1 MLPKIKVFYQKVMAV
16 VHRYPNVLVLALIA
30 AVSAVVGVE
39 LDHRAEA
46 QFKVVKFTLIVCWG
60 ISLMFASSM
69 YQQRQGRN
77 LLWDC
82 LPLLPMAL
90 LYYILPDDEKLFT
103 EVHRII
109 ILVCGILSH
118 LLVAFIPFLGKNNEI
133 RFWQY
138 NKNLFIN
145 LILTGIF
152 TGVLVGGLELA
163 IAATD
168 NLFELHYQSSIY
180 AEVFLFFAILGNCLI
195 FLLFNDGGLAQLEQD
210 DAYPLVLKFFTQFV
224 LIPLLIIYAL
234 ILYGYMLKIG
244 IRWELPRGWVSYM
257 ILAYAIFGIL
267 ALLLVHPLKSGHSKS
282 WVKVF
287 SNVFY
292 YALIPLLGL
301 LYIAIFTR
309 ILEYGYTEARYF
321 VLLTALWLT
330 SVVLYFV
337 VFRKANI
344 KFIPIS
350 LFVLGLAALVLPYFN
365 AFSVAKR
372 SQKQE
377 LMKLLEENQLLN
389 NGVIDFKKKIS
400 QDKAYEISDKVFFLS
415 ERDEKEW
422 FYPYIPKEKLEGFKQ
437 YHSILPLFETVVMD
451 DGTEQKMLT
460 EENEKFVLENKQSGF
475 PVEGYQYMLPLQ
487 YSNYYTFNIKKDT
500 FTVLRHPADDKVQIT
515 LNDNETMDI
524 NALVLEKYQSYF
536 TAQNND
542 KLMEN
547 LFVEG
552 KLGQY
557 EIKVIFSRIT
567 RYGNEKRIY
576 PEGMYVLIK

>member
-1 MLPKIKVFYQKVMAV
+1 MLSKIKVFYQKVMAV
-16 VHRYPNVLVLALIA
+16 VHHYPNVLVLALIA
-30 AVSAVVGVE
+30 SVSAVVGVE
-39 LDHRAEA
+39 LDHRVES
-46 QFKVVKFTLIVCWG
+46 QFKVVKFTLIACWG
-60 ISLMFASSM
+60 ISLMFASCM

-77 LLWDC
+77 LLWNW
-82 LPLLPMAL
+82 LALLPMAL

-103 EVHRII
+103 AVHRII

-118 LLVAFIPFLGKNNEI
+118 LLVAFVPFLGKNNEI

-145 LILTGIF
+145 FILTGIF

-180 AEVFLFFAILGNCLI
+180 AEVFLFFSILGSCLI

-257 ILAYAIFGIL
+257 ILAYAVFGIL

-301 LYIAIFTR
+301 LYVAIFTR

-330 SVVLYFV
+330 SVVVYFV
-337 VFRKANI
+337 VFRRANI

-377 LMKLLEENQLLN
+377 LIKLLEDNQLLN

-400 QDKAYEISDKVFFLS
+400 HDKAYEISDKVFFLS

-451 DGTEQKMLT
+451 DGTKQKDELMI
-460 EENEKFVLENKQSGF
+460 LESKQSGF
-475 PVEGYQYMLPLQ
+475 SVEGYQYVLPLQ
-487 YSNYYTFNIKKDT
+487 YGNDYTFNVKEDT
-500 FTVLRHPADDKVQIT
+500 FRVFRYPTDDTIYIVLNNK
-515 LNDNETMDI
+515 ETMDI
-524 NALVLEKYQSYF
+524 SALVLEKYQSHF
-536 TAQNND
+536 SES
-542 KLMEN
+542 KEEN
-547 LFVEG
+547 WVDSLFVEG

-557 EIKVIFSRIT
+557 EVKVIFSRIT
-567 RYGNEKRIY
+567 KYGNEKRIH
-576 PEGMYVLIK
+576 PDGMYVLIK

>member
-30 AVSAVVGVE
+30 AVSAVVGVA

-46 QFKVVKFTLIVCWG
+46 LFKVVKFTLIVCWG
-60 ISLMFASSM
+60 ISLMFASCM

-77 LLWDC
+77 VLWDW
-82 LPLLPMAL
+82 LALLPMVL
-90 LYYILPDDEKLFT
+90 LYYILPDDEQLFT

-118 LLVAFIPFLGKNNEI
+118 LLVAFVPFLGKNNEI

-145 LILTGIF
+145 FILTGIF

-168 NLFELHYQSSIY
+168 NLFELNLRD
-180 AEVFLFFAILGNCLI
+180 ETFLKVFFFVAILGSSFI
-195 FLLFNDGGLAQLEQD
+195 FLMFNDGGLTQLEQGD
-210 DAYPLVLKFFTQFV
+210 DYPLVLKFFTQFV

-257 ILAYAIFGIL
+257 ILAYAVFGIL
-267 ALLLVHPLKSGHSKS
+267 ALLLVHPLKNEHSKS

-287 SNVFY
+287 SKVFY

-301 LYIAIFTR
+301 LYVAIFTR

-330 SVVLYFV
+330 SIVVYFV

-350 LFVLGLAALVLPYFN
+350 LFILGLAALVFPYFN

-377 LMKLLEENQLLN
+377 LMKLLEDNQLLS

-400 QDKAYEISDKVFFLS
+400 QNKAYEISDKVFFLS

-422 FYPYIPKEKLEGFKQ
+422 LYPYIPKEKLKEFKQ

-451 DGTEQKMLT
+451 DGTKKEDEL
-460 EENEKFVLENKQSGF
+460 VILESKQSGF
-475 PVEGYQYMLPLQ
+475 PVEGYQYVLPLQ
-487 YSNYYTFNIKKDT
+487 YVNDFTFNVKEDT
-500 FTVLRHPADDKVQIT
+500 FRVFRHPTNDIIYVV
-515 LNDNETMDI
+515 LNDKETMDI
-524 NALVLEKYQSYF
+524 NALVLEKYQSHF
-536 TAQNND
+536 SES
-542 KLMEN
+542 KEEN
-547 LFVEG
+547 WVDSLFVEG
-552 KLGQY
+552 KLGRY
-557 EIKVIFSRIT
+557 EVKVIISKIT
-567 RYGNEKRIY
+567 KYSNEKRIY
-576 PEGMYVLIK
+576 PDGIYVLIK

>member
-1 MLPKIKVFYQKVMAV
+1 MLPKIKMFYQKVIAV
-16 VHRYPNVLVLALIA
+16 VYRYPNVLVLSLIA

-46 QFKVVKFTLIVCWG
+46 QFKVVKFTLIACWG
-60 ISLMFASSM
+60 ISLMFASCM

-77 LLWDC
+77 LLWDW
-82 LPLLPMAL
+82 LALLPMAL

-118 LLVAFIPFLGKNNEI
+118 LLVAFVPFLGKNNEI

-145 LILTGIF
+145 FILTGIF

-195 FLLFNDGGLAQLEQD
+195 FLLFNDGGLSQLEQD

-257 ILAYAIFGIL
+257 ILAYAVFGIL
-267 ALLLVHPLKSGHSKS
+267 ALLLVHPLKRGHSKS

-301 LYIAIFTR
+301 LYVAIFTR

-330 SVVLYFV
+330 SVVVYFV
-337 VFRKANI
+337 VFRRANI

-377 LMKLLEENQLLN
+377 LIKLLEDNQLLN

-451 DGTEQKMLT
+451 DETKQED
-460 EENEKFVLENKQSGF
+460 ELEILESEQSGF
-475 PVEGYQYMLPLQ
+475 SVEGYQYVLPLQ
-487 YSNYYTFNIKKDT
+487 YGNDFTFNVKKDT
-500 FTVLRHPADDKVQIT
+500 FRVFRYPTDDTIYIVLNNK
-515 LNDNETMDI
+515 ETMDI

-536 TAQNND
+536 SEF
-542 KLMEN
+542 KEEN
-547 LFVEG
+547 WVDSLFVEG

-557 EIKVIFSRIT
+557 EVKVILERIT
-567 RYGNEKRIY
+567 KYSNEKRIH
-576 PEGMYVLIK
+576 PDGIYVLIK

>member
-1 MLPKIKVFYQKVMAV
+1 MLSKIKVFYQKVMAV
-16 VHRYPNVLVLALIA
+16 VHHYPNVLVLALIA

-39 LDHRAEA
+39 LDHRAEV
-46 QFKVVKFTLIVCWG
+46 QFKVVKFTLIACWG

-77 LLWDC
+77 LLWDW
-82 LPLLPMAL
+82 LALLPMAL

-103 EVHRII
+103 AVHRII

-118 LLVAFIPFLGKNNEI
+118 LLVAFVPFLGKNNEI

-145 LILTGIF
+145 FILTGIF

-180 AEVFLFFAILGNCLI
+180 AEVFLFFSILGSCLI

-210 DAYPLVLKFFTQFV
+210 NAYPLVLKFFTQFV

-257 ILAYAIFGIL
+257 ILAYAVFGIL
-267 ALLLVHPLKSGHSKS
+267 ALLLVHPLKSENSKS

-301 LYIAIFTR
+301 LYVAIFTR

-330 SVVLYFV
+330 SVVVYFV
-337 VFRKANI
+337 VFRRANI

-377 LMKLLEENQLLN
+377 LIKLLEDNQLLN

-451 DGTEQKMLT
+451 DGAKQED
-460 EENEKFVLENKQSGF
+460 ELEILESEQSGF
-475 PVEGYQYMLPLQ
+475 SVEGYQYVLPLQ
-487 YSNYYTFNIKKDT
+487 YGNDFTFNVKEDT
-500 FTVLRHPADDKVQIT
+500 FRVFRYPTDDTIYIVLNNK
-515 LNDNETMDI
+515 ETMDI

-536 TAQNND
+536 SES
-542 KLMEN
+542 KEEN
-547 LFVEG
+547 WVDSLFVEG

-557 EIKVIFSRIT
+557 EVKVILERIT
-567 RYGNEKRIY
+567 KYGNEKRIH
-576 PEGMYVLIK
+576 PDGMYVLIK

>member
-30 AVSAVVGVE
+30 AVSAVVGVA

-60 ISLMFASSM
+60 ISLMFASSI

-77 LLWDC
+77 VLWDW
-82 LPLLPMAL
+82 LALLPMVL
-90 LYYILPDDEKLFT
+90 LYYILPDDEQLFT

-118 LLVAFIPFLGKNNEI
+118 LLVAFVPFLGKNNEI

-145 LILTGIF
+145 FILTGIF

-168 NLFELHYQSSIY
+168 NLFELNLRDETF
-180 AEVFLFFAILGNCLI
+180 AKVFFFVAILGSSFI
-195 FLLFNDGGLAQLEQD
+195 FLMFNDGGLTQLEQGD
-210 DAYPLVLKFFTQFV
+210 DYPLVLKFFTQFV

-257 ILAYAIFGIL
+257 ILAYAVFGIL
-267 ALLLVHPLKSGHSKS
+267 ALLLVHPLKNEHSKS

-287 SNVFY
+287 SKVFY

-301 LYIAIFTR
+301 LYVAIFTR

-330 SVVLYFV
+330 SIVVYFV

-350 LFVLGLAALVLPYFN
+350 LFILGLAALVFPYFN

-377 LMKLLEENQLLN
+377 LMKLLEDNQLLS

-400 QDKAYEISDKVFFLS
+400 QNKAYEISDKVFFLS

-422 FYPYIPKEKLEGFKQ
+422 LYPYIPKEKLKEFKQ
-437 YHSILPLFETVVMD
+437 YHSILPLFVDIDVDIDE
-451 DGTEQKMLT
+451 GTKQ
-460 EENEKFVLENKQSGF
+460 ENELLVLENGQSGF
-475 PVEGYQYMLPLQ
+475 SVEGYQYVLPLQ
-487 YSNYYTFNIKKDT
+487 YGNDFTFNVKEDT
-500 FTVLRHPADDKVQIT
+500 FRVFRHPTDDTIYVV
-515 LNDNETMDI
+515 LNDKETMDI

-536 TAQNND
+536 SES
-542 KLMEN
+542 KEEN
-547 LFVEG
+547 WVDSLFVEG
-552 KLGQY
+552 KLGRY
-557 EIKVIFSRIT
+557 EVKVIFEKIT
-567 RYGNEKRIY
+567 KYGNEKRIY
-576 PEGMYVLIK
+576 PDGMYVLIK